1 MRKIVLALM
10 AVGLFGAMPA
20 FADDQSEMM
29 IQEEGVRECA
39 LKAETLQQKIKRL
52 ETEIAKG
59 QKKYDANEINKLKA
73 NLDDA
78 HKILD
83 QLNSP

>member
-1 MRKIVLALM
+1 MKKLVLVLM

-20 FADDQSEMM
+20 FADQHEMKM
-29 IQEEGVRECA
+29 QDEGVRECA
-39 LKAETLQQKIKRL
+39 LQAETLQQKIKRL

-59 QKKYDANEINKLKA
+59 NKKYDANEVKKLKTK
-73 NLDDA
+73 LDEA

-83 QLNSP
+83 QLNNP